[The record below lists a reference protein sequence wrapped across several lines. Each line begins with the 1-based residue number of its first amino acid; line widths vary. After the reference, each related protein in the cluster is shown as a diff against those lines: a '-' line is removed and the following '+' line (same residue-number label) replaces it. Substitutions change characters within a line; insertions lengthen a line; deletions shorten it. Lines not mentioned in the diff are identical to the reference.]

1 MKTCVVDSK
10 HRMQGKVFL
19 KNGVDIYR
27 CGDCGCI
34 MADIDFNHEQYESNE
49 YYTMSYRTLESID
62 KVWGFRW
69 RYVLDKIVKSGNV
82 ASLLDVGAGNGY
94 FVSLAA
100 KEFGLRATGLEI
112 STEEIRFAEEHVG
125 VKLVN
130 EDVCR
135 HKEMYDVVTSFN
147 VLEHVADPHGF
158 LSAVLERVKPGGL
171 IVVTTPNPGCI
182 HAKVKGL
189 ERWNMVC
196 PPHHINLFSK
206 QSLLEMLEQ
215 RGAEPLSYETLST
228 YISFVR
234 DFDSSNLVLRRT
246 FFNLLRMAGLGAD
259 HCVIARKAPAAA
271 ARH

>member
-215 RGAEPLSYETLST
+215 RGRSRCRTKRSAPTSASYAIST
-228 YISFVR
+228 AATWYCGAR
-234 DFDSSNLVLRRT
+234 SST
-246 FFNLLRMAGLGAD
+246 CCAWPAW
-259 HCVIARKAPAAA
+259 APTTA
-271 ARH
+271 